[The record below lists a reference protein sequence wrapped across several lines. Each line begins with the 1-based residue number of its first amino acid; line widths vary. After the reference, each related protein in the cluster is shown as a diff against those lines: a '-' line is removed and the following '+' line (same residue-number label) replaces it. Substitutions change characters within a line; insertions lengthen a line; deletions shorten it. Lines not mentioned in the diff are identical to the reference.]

1 MAVEIEAKMKL
12 SDRAAMDAALAAAG
26 AVRVAELHEVNTFYD
41 TPQHALKSTDR
52 GLRIR
57 VEIDQVSQDRR
68 VIITHKGPRA
78 HGKLKSRSETE
89 LTVTSEADAA
99 AMLSTLGYHPVL
111 SFEKRRVR
119 YDLDGCRVEL
129 DTLPYLGEF
138 VEIEG
143 PSDDAV
149 LGVRAKLGLGHEPM
163 VRASYIAML
172 SDFLRQQNI
181 RTMHVGFE
189 STVRV

>member
-1 MAVEIEAKMKL
+1 MTVEIEAKMRL
-12 SDRAAMDAALAAAG
+12 TDRGALEAALQSAG
-26 AVRVAELHEVNTFYD
+26 AVRVAELHEVNTFFD

-57 VEIDQVSQDRR
+57 VETDLATGSQLI
-68 VIITHKGPRA
+68 VITHKGPRA

-89 LTVTSEADAA
+89 LTVTSEAEAA
-99 AMLSTLGYHPVL
+99 AMLVTLGYHPVL

-129 DTLPYLGEF
+129 DTLPHLGEF

-143 PSDDAV
+143 PSDEAV
-149 LGVRAKLGLGHEPM
+149 LAVREKLGLAHEPM

-181 RTMHVGFE
+181 RTTHVGFE
-189 STVRV
+189 STVTT